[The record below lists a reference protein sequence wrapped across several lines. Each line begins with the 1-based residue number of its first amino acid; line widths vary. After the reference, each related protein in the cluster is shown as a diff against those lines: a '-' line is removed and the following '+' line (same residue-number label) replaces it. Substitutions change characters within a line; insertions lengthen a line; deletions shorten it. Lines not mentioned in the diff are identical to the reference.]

1 MALKETA
8 QIRINAGRNE
18 LMLSALRVQVDPTV
32 RRKGARNYKAIR
44 ELQRETASASDRC
57 SVLAVLFS
65 MGYLRK
71 GSHKRYR
78 RAKALVPICGPVNF
92 WLVGELKRTEDGG
105 LGSPWKNRRDARD
118 RRA

>member
-1 MALKETA
+1 MKETA

-44 ELQRETASASDRC
+44 ELQREAASALDRC

-65 MGYLRK
+65 SRLFAQGFTTSDIAEPRHWFQ
-71 GSHKRYR
+71 S
-78 RAKALVPICGPVNF
+78 A
-92 WLVGELKRTEDGG
+92 
-105 LGSPWKNRRDARD
+105 D
-118 RRA
+118 R